1 MKYTFRLI
9 IILFFIALVVI
20 MLYNR
25 KQYQQISISEA
36 VKTVEIIPV
45 TTLIVKESQPIKLIR
60 SAGSVQSVGKAL
72 VIAKVNGSVEEI
84 YVSLGSEVKKSERM
98 VNIENTYLREQ
109 WEIADK
115 AYLQDLKDF
124 ERLKSLREVDAATHQ
139 QLEQFEVKVAASKTK
154 ANLAK
159 KQLDECIVRA
169 PVSGVINQLF
179 INEGN
184 QVGQGTAVGQ
194 IIGQNATIIQAGFDT
209 EDVKY
214 LKKGTV
220 LRLLDMDLV
229 YPFKGII
236 TSIGTSKGMRGQVM
250 AEISIEENDVLSH
263 DKIVDLEYDA
273 LLPRGIY
280 VPKKGIL
287 RVDSSNFVFLNQNR
301 KAIRKK
307 IVLGEQINDLVKVNG
322 GIESGD
328 RLILEG
334 NHLIEEGDR
343 IKEVSSSVIF

>member
-9 IILFFIALVVI
+9 FILLFIAVI
-20 MLYNR
+20 VITLYNR
-25 KQYQQISISEA
+25 KQYQKISISEA
-36 VKTVEIIPV
+36 VKTVEVIPV
-45 TTLIVKESQPIKLIR
+45 TTLTVKESQPIKVIR
-60 SAGSVQSVGKAL
+60 SAGSVQSVDKAL
-72 VIAKVNGSVEEI
+72 VIAKVNGSVEKI
-84 YVSLGSEVKKSERM
+84 HVSLGSKVKKSERL
-98 VNIENTYLREQ
+98 VKIENAYLREQ

-124 ERLKSLREVDAATHQ
+124 ERLKSLSEVDAATNQ
-139 QLEQFEVKVAASKTK
+139 QLEQFEVKVAASKIK
-154 ANLAK
+154 AKLAK
-159 KQLDECIVRA
+159 KQMDECIVRA

-179 INEGN
+179 VNEGN
-184 QVGQGTAVGQ
+184 QVGQGTAIGQ

-209 EDVKY
+209 EDIKY

-220 LRLLDMDLV
+220 LRLLDKDLI

-236 TSIGTSKGMRGQVM
+236 TSIGTSKGVRGQVM
-250 AEISIEENDVLSH
+250 AEISIEENDVLSY

-273 LLPRGIY
+273 VLPRGIY
-280 VPKKGIL
+280 VPKRGVLK
-287 RVDSSNFVFLNQNR
+287 VDSSNFVFLNTDQ
-301 KAIRKK
+301 KAVRKK
-307 IVLGEQINDLVKVNG
+307 IVLGEQINDLVKVDG

-343 IKEVSSSVIF
+343 IKEVPSRGVF